1 MEFLQGHKE
10 GQLQISGHKDLY
22 MYKVQGCK
30 DYKYTKTEACWY
42 KQEGKQGVSNRNQKQ
57 DIQRQKADTDRP
69 CSKVRKS

>member
-30 DYKYTKTEACWY
+30 DYKYTKTEAC
-42 KQEGKQGVSNRNQKQ
+42 
-57 DIQRQKADTDRP
+57 
-69 CSKVRKS
+69 